1 MKMKTVSL
9 LAGVAVPLILAGSV
23 SGELLRIESFRKDV
37 NPADIMPPGDT
48 NIPGVTSLFVVNVY
62 AVFSPGDAA
71 ASVIGVGGSAALG
84 IPLQV
89 STRDGIFFQHPI
101 GADLPAP
108 LAPSGGLT
116 GLPGFLA
123 LKHDSFVTIGKK
135 VDLADQ
141 TNIIGMDNWSST
153 RLTGSPEVSWFVA
166 GFPAQGSPGLADNP
180 PDMVLIGQFTVANPG
195 PTGGVIGEMF
205 VNARHTNAMGV
216 VEEITIM
223 GTFENQLPAPGTL
236 ALLGVAGLMG
246 SRRRRR
252 R

>member
-9 LAGVAVPLILAGSV
+9 LAGVAVPLILAGSASSALIGV
-23 SGELLRIESFRKDV
+23 KTFKKIVD
-37 NPADIMPPGDT
+37 PADILADN
-48 NIPGVTSLFVVNVY
+48 NIPGVTSLLVVNVY
-62 AVFSPGDAA
+62 AVFTPGDAA

-101 GADLPAP
+101 GGGLPAP
-108 LAPSGGLT
+108 LAPSATLI

-123 LKHDSFVTIGKK
+123 LKHDSFVTIGRKNNAGD
-135 VDLADQ
+135 VTQ
-141 TNIIGMDNWSST
+141 IIGMDTWTDT
-153 RLTGSPEVSWFVA
+153 RLTGSPEVRWFVA
-166 GFPAQGSPGLADNP
+166 GFPAQASPGLADNP

-223 GTFENQLPAPGTL
+223 GTFANQLPAPGTL

-246 SRRRRR
+246 TRRRRR